1 MWRKKV
7 IIFLL
12 LCILVV
18 CALKPRRGI
27 REGAK
32 GKAPPPK
39 NPFNKKLGNTLLKG
53 INDTKTT
60 LMQNK
65 AISTVVNGAMF
76 ATTKVT
82 DFAFDAAKS
91 TACNM
96 VKGKQREEC
105 IARLNEGKNMKNYG
119 LNQASGYLNRP
130 PKVQPLPPTP
140 YSQELDS
147 NIQNRLNE
155 YNHDNPPDN
164 TPP

>member
-1 MWRKKV
+1 MWQKKV
-7 IIFLL
+7 IIFLS
-12 LCILVV
+12 LCILVA
-18 CALKPRRGI
+18 CALKPRRSVGV

-32 GKAPPPK
+32 SKIK

-65 AISTVVNGAMF
+65 AISTVVNAGMY

-96 VKGKQREEC
+96 VKGKQRAEC

-119 LNQASGYLNRP
+119 LSKASGYLNRP
-130 PKVQPLPPTP
+130 AKVPPPPPTK
-140 YSQELDS
+140 YTQELVG
-147 NIQNRLNE
+147 NMQNLFNN
-155 YNHDNPPDN
+155 YNHDNPPFHV
-164 TPP
+164 PP